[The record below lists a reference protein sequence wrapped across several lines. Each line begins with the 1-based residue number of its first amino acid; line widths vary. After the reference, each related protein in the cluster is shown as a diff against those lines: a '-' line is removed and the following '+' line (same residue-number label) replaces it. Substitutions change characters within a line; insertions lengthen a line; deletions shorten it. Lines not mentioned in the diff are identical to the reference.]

1 MKAGEDTIRVVI
13 ADDYDVVRTG
23 LRSILSLEDGITL
36 VGEAADGNAALA
48 LTLELKPEVVL
59 MDLQMPEMDGIAATE
74 AICARL
80 PETRVIMLTSF
91 TEEEHV
97 LPAIRAGA
105 SGYLLKDASGAEVVA
120 AVRAVARG
128 DSLLDPIAMQRLMQW
143 VATQPRE
150 PSLPRSV
157 TPRELDVLR
166 LVVQGKSNKEIAQ
179 ALGTAENTVKEQLS
193 SVFGKFGLRDR
204 TQAALFA
211 VRTGLVPLDK

>member
-1 MKAGEDTIRVVI
+1 MTAGEGTIRVVI

-36 VGEAADGNAALA
+36 AGEAADGKAALA
-48 LTLELKPEVVL
+48 LTLHLNPDVVL

-74 AICARL
+74 AICTRL

-97 LPAIRAGA
+97 LPAIQAGA

-128 DSLLDPIAMQRLMQW
+128 DSLLDPIAMQRLMEW
-143 VATQPRE
+143 VAAQPRE
-150 PSLPRSV
+150 QELPRPL

-166 LVVQGKSNKEIAQ
+166 LVVKGMSNKEIASILSISDQ
-179 ALGTAENTVKEQLS
+179 TVKNNITSIWRHLQVHQS
-193 SVFGKFGLRDR
+193 THAVIY
-204 TQAALFA
+204 A
-211 VRTGLVPLDK
+211 VRQGWI

>member
-1 MKAGEDTIRVVI
+1 MTAGEGTIRVVI

-36 VGEAADGNAALA
+36 AGEAADGKAALA
-48 LTLELKPEVVL
+48 LTLDLNPDVVL

-74 AICARL
+74 AICTRL

-97 LPAIRAGA
+97 LPAIQAGA

-128 DSLLDPIAMQRLMQW
+128 DSLLDPIAMQRLMEW
-143 VATQPRE
+143 VAAQPRE
-150 PSLPRSV
+150 QELPRPL

-166 LVVQGKSNKEIAQ
+166 LVVKGMSNKEIAH
-179 ALGTAENTVKEQLS
+179 ALGTTENTVKEQLS
-193 SVFGKFGLRDR
+193 AVFGKLGLRDR